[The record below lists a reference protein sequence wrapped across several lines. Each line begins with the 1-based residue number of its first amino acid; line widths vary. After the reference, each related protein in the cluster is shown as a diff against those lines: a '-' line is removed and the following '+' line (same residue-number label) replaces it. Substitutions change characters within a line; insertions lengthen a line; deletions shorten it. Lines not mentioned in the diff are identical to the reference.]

1 MIGGLTAVPS
11 EISREAGL
19 LSYLFYSLTRRIVP
33 AGTGAAR
40 ARSKLRRPSG
50 LYGCLCGVRPGEVL
64 SLERWSVGIVCK
76 DEMDIGNENDQV
88 S

>member
-40 ARSKLRRPSG
+40 APRTGSDA
-50 LYGCLCGVRPGEVL
+50 L
-64 SLERWSVGIVCK
+64 SCCK
-76 DEMDIGNENDQV
+76 GTLPWNLSEGGAHTDR
-88 S
+88 